1 MTTQDAKGQAKCE
14 NIKFELG
21 LRSGT
26 IDHSY
31 FSLTGISGYIWMLQ
45 VNKKHNSR
53 FS

>member
-1 MTTQDAKGQAKCE
+1 MSTQDAKGLAKCK

-21 LRSGT
+21 LRSGN

-31 FSLTGISGYIWMLQ
+31 FSLPVISGYIWVLQ